1 MVSNVEV
8 CEVMSEDRGSV
19 LAERTLVLDVGY
31 RPLSIVSVRRA
42 LLLVLADKAEVI
54 HATQRELRSEKLEI
68 FAPSVARLQY
78 QVGAPYRRR
87 ASLHRKAVFARDH
100 YLCQYCGRRAECID
114 HVHPRSKG
122 GEHTWE
128 NVVACCRSCNVAKGD
143 TLPEHSQFRLR
154 RVPHA
159 PEPMAVAAAL
169 RTGVPPEWDTYLPNR
184 LSLSA

>member
-1 MVSNVEV
+1 MEV
-8 CEVMSEDRGSV
+8 REVMSDDRGSV

-42 LLLVLADKAEVI
+42 ILLVLADKAEVL
-54 HATQRELRSEKLEI
+54 HASQRVLRSENLEI
-68 FAPSVARLQY
+68 FAPSIARLRY

-87 ASLHRKAVFARDH
+87 APLHRKAVFARDH

-128 NVVACCRSCNVAKGD
+128 NVVACC
-143 TLPEHSQFRLR
+143 
-154 RVPHA
+154 
-159 PEPMAVAAAL
+159 
-169 RTGVPPEWDTYLPNR
+169 
-184 LSLSA
+184 